1 MFPKTVKSAARV
13 AAVTAV
19 LGVAVAAVGGVGV
32 ANANANATSYLA
44 PEEVYLTALDAE
56 GIPYS
61 SAYYAVATA
70 YAVCGDFESGY
81 GFYEI
86 GLDFLSGSS
95 SSYSPYEAGFIIA
108 DAVTVYC
115 PQYTYALPA

>member
-19 LGVAVAAVGGVGV
+19 LAAAAVGGVGV
-32 ANANANATSYLA
+32 ANATSHLA
-44 PEEVYLTALDAE
+44 PEEVYLTALDNE

-81 GFYEI
+81 DFYDI
-86 GLDFLSGSS
+86 GLDFLTE
-95 SSYSPYEAGFIIA
+95 SSYSAYEAGYLIA

>member
-19 LGVAVAAVGGVGV
+19 LGVAAVGGLGV
-32 ANANANATSYLA
+32 ANATSHRA
-44 PEEVYLTALDAE
+44 PEEVYLTALDQE
-56 GIPYS
+56 GIPYG
-61 SAYYAVATA
+61 SAYYMVAAA

-81 GFYEI
+81 GFYDI
-86 GLDFLSGSS
+86 GLDVLSES
-95 SSYSPYEAGFIIA
+95 SSYSPYQVGFIIA

-115 PQYTYALPA
+115 PQYTYALPI

>member
-19 LGVAVAAVGGVGV
+19 LGVAAVGGVGV
-32 ANANANATSYLA
+32 ANATSHLA
-44 PEEVYLTALDAE
+44 PEEVYLTALDQE

-81 GFYEI
+81 DFYDI
-86 GLDFLSGSS
+86 GLDFLSE
-95 SSYSPYEAGFIIA
+95 SSYYSAYEAGYLIA

>member
-1 MFPKTVKSAARV
+1 MFPKSVKSAARV

-19 LGVAVAAVGGVGV
+19 LGVAAVGGVGV
-32 ANANANATSYLA
+32 ANATSHLA
-44 PEEVYLTALDAE
+44 PEEVYLTALDEE
-56 GIPYS
+56 GIAYN

-70 YAVCGDFESGY
+70 YAVCGDFEGGY

-86 GLDFLSGSS
+86 GLDFLSESAY
-95 SSYSPYEAGFIIA
+95 YSPYQVGYLIA